1 MQENR
6 KASFVKQKD
15 FYVSIV
21 MFVVAF
27 IVKIEADKIRIR
39 ESWFLPNVLFW
50 IMFICAGVLLI
61 QTIMGRTGDKD
72 SGAMGFSKS
81 EMLGNLCMILC
92 WIVMPWLGFYSAI
105 FLLIVALMLI
115 MEWRKSVS
123 GWYCVSILV
132 KSLIAAAILYISFA
146 ELFHI
151 VTPVGLWI

>member
-50 IMFICAGVLLI
+50 IMFICAGVLVI
-61 QTIMGRTGDKD
+61 QTMMG
-72 SGAMGFSKS
+72 
-81 EMLGNLCMILC
+81 
-92 WIVMPWLGFYSAI
+92 
-105 FLLIVALMLI
+105 
-115 MEWRKSVS
+115 
-123 GWYCVSILV
+123 
-132 KSLIAAAILYISFA
+132 
-146 ELFHI
+146 
-151 VTPVGLWI
+151 

>member
-50 IMFICAGVLLI
+50 IMFI
-61 QTIMGRTGDKD
+61 
-72 SGAMGFSKS
+72 
-81 EMLGNLCMILC
+81 
-92 WIVMPWLGFYSAI
+92 
-105 FLLIVALMLI
+105 
-115 MEWRKSVS
+115 
-123 GWYCVSILV
+123 
-132 KSLIAAAILYISFA
+132 
-146 ELFHI
+146 
-151 VTPVGLWI
+151 